1 MSMDSELW
9 LQQCR
14 IFQNKDKEAI
24 TLLYTDDDDFY
35 KTLDRYVFEGR
46 KLKINFLNAKLAK
59 SSLLLE
65 RIISCFNG
73 RMLIDDYK
81 NIYNNLHGILEFNSQ
96 EHFIEAIMKCIE
108 TNNKIYKTYLFK
120 YNETLGGKPI
130 LCLEPAGEGLPSS
143 SFTIDI

>member
-1 MSMDSELW
+1 MSMDPELW

-14 IFQNKDKEAI
+14 IFQNKDNEAI
-24 TLLYTDDDDFY
+24 TLLYADDDNFY
-35 KTLDRYVFEGR
+35 KTLDRYVLEGR
-46 KLKINFLNAKLAK
+46 KLKIDFLTAKLSQ

-73 RMLIDDYK
+73 RMLMDDYK
-81 NIYNNLHGILEFNSQ
+81 NIYHNLHDILEFNSQ
-96 EHFIEAIMKCIE
+96 EHFIEAIMKCSE
-108 TNNKIYKTYLFK
+108 SNNKIYSSYLFK
-120 YNETLGGKPI
+120 YNERLSGKPI

>member
-1 MSMDSELW
+1 MDPELW

-14 IFQNKDKEAI
+14 IFQNKDKDAI
-24 TLLYTDDDDFY
+24 TLPYADDDNFY
-35 KTLDRYVFEGR
+35 KALDRYVFEGR
-46 KLKINFLNAKLAK
+46 KLKIMFLTAKLAK
-59 SSLLLE
+59 NLLLLE

-81 NIYNNLHGILEFNSQ
+81 NIYNNLHNILEFNSK

-108 TNNKIYKTYLFK
+108 TNNKIYNTYLFK
-120 YNETLGGKPI
+120 YDVTPDGKPV